1 MPEQNVSTERTN
13 PDGFEARFDAQ
24 MQQRRRDI
32 IPNPDRIAQ
41 LTAIIRGEA
50 EKLKNPPKKVLF
62 EKNIHLVECKKVR
75 KQILDLI
82 SRHVKVKSNLND
94 IVMDITSLENIDF
107 NKPLS
112 NEELKELKK
121 ELDFLIYKSNG

>member
-1 MPEQNVSTERTN
+1 LQANEFIRWLLT
-13 PDGFEARFDAQ
+13 
-24 MQQRRRDI
+24 
-32 IPNPDRIAQ
+32 PNPDRIAQ